1 MNNYTR
7 INYQDML
14 EDFTA
19 RLRND
24 ERFKNMSSASIYYL
38 FMELLTGTFDM
49 TNFYMQRTAE
59 EGFIDTAKLD
69 SSVIKHGKNLGYNPI
84 RNTPAEAEIQI
95 TIKGPLPYGLTPGAT
110 IYFSQDETD
119 LSFDNNKFILNTDY
133 SYKVTKDDIE
143 AGQSATW
150 SKTLTYSVPVD
161 SMKYLE
167 LQDVKMYNDASLVL
181 TDLFDESGITYKKAY
196 VGK

>member
-38 FMELLTGTFDM
+38 FMEMLTGTFDM

-59 EGFIDTAKLD
+59 EGFIDTAKLETPLIL
-69 SSVIKHGKNLGYNPI
+69 STSVLIVPRILANAL
-84 RNTPAEAEIQI
+84 
-95 TIKGPLPYGLTPGAT
+95 
-110 IYFSQDETD
+110 F
-119 LSFDNNKFILNTDY
+119 LSI
-133 SYKVTKDDIE
+133 
-143 AGQSATW
+143 SA
-150 SKTLTYSVPVD
+150 L
-161 SMKYLE
+161 
-167 LQDVKMYNDASLVL
+167 
-181 TDLFDESGITYKKAY
+181 I
-196 VGK
+196 